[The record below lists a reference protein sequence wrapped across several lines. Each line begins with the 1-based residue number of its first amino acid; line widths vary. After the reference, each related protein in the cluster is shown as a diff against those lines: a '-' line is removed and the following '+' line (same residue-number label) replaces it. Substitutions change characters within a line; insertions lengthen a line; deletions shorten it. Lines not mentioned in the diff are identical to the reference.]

1 MRTVRVTTLTVAAVA
16 AAGSIAAVCLQ
27 ISFLAGARL
36 HSVLI
41 VLDEVVD
48 IVIELR
54 VSLGDMAAVA
64 ILLVQGLVKIW
75 LELPTISS

>member
-1 MRTVRVTTLTVAAVA
+1 MRAVRVATLTVAAVA

-27 ISFLAGARL
+27 ISFLASTRL

-48 IVIELR
+48 IIVELR

-64 ILLVQGLVKIW
+64 ILLVQGFVSAQLGFG
-75 LELPTISS
+75 